1 MPIPFLSDISL
12 NTTDPTITLFDNSGA
27 NTDPNG
33 RIVFKETASGEHFD
47 IKYDGSSD
55 RLEFRGKV
63 GTNENTDLVYINRSL
78 TTTMEVLGGATFSGN
93 VTANGILL
101 TGNTGTVTGT
111 GVDNR
116 LAIWNGTTAIDSDG
130 DFFVSASTLHVNGL
144 QITSHDNFYRETIN
158 SASGGESF
166 NASNGWHR
174 IIELSGGQGR
184 GKCRFLI
191 QGGGGTGTPFRFEAI
206 VNTAWSNANA
216 SLTILHS
223 SYPNFLTHIRVVRNS
238 TSGKSFVDIKG
249 SGEDHLTVTI
259 LPDGSTEASIVNF
272 TNVNTLPTG
281 DSKQIERGITGF
293 VFFTATGTGADTNG
307 EEPFGIK
314 YDGDVFTKEINLP
327 SGFRLENVSGGY
339 AKFSSWVNV
348 SNTGLFTTEDMF
360 FDLDDSSS
368 RFVVRG
374 VNNAELFEI
383 DTSDNNTATFASTVK
398 AYGNSDTIPGLE
410 IYSDSN
416 HGMRI
421 LHRGTDGDFS
431 FERRLNGTNTEFL
444 RIGRANGNATF
455 AAKVTINDQLFAN
468 AVGNNSHILT
478 NQSNNGSVL
487 VLTSTGDNRT
497 LTLQSDH
504 VFSNGALFIGNNS
517 HATNFRGSSYNF
529 ETGNATFAAS
539 ALVGGRLE
547 IQSGSISDTLINSN
561 LVTSSSTTTT
571 VLSVSG
577 TTYEAAFF
585 DYLIKNGTN
594 VRAGTVMAVHD
605 GTNVEFNETST
616 VDLGDTSDVTLS
628 VDLVSSNFSLK
639 ATTTSSSWTI
649 KALVRAI

>member
-1 MPIPFLSDISL
+1 MAYKNSSGSSKMLL
-12 NTTDPTITLFDNSGA
+12 NAS
-27 NTDPNG
+27 
-33 RIVFKETASGEHFD
+33 SGE
-47 IKYDGSSD
+47 
-55 RLEFRGKV
+55 
-63 GTNENTDLVYINRSL
+63 
-78 TTTMEVLGGATFSGN
+78 ATFSG
-93 VTANGILL
+93 
-101 TGNTGTVTGT
+101 
-111 GVDNR
+111 
-116 LAIWNGTTAIDSDG
+116 
-130 DFFVSASTLHVNGL
+130 
-144 QITSHDNFYRETIN
+144 
-158 SASGGESF
+158 
-166 NASNGWHR
+166 
-174 IIELSGGQGR
+174 
-184 GKCRFLI
+184 
-191 QGGGGTGTPFRFEAI
+191 
-206 VNTAWSNANA
+206 
-216 SLTILHS
+216 
-223 SYPNFLTHIRVVRNS
+223 
-238 TSGKSFVDIKG
+238 
-249 SGEDHLTVTI
+249 
-259 LPDGSTEASIVNF
+259 
-272 TNVNTLPTG
+272 
-281 DSKQIERGITGF
+281 
-293 VFFTATGTGADTNG
+293 
-307 EEPFGIK
+307 
-314 YDGDVFTKEINLP
+314 
-327 SGFRLENVSGGY
+327 
-339 AKFSSWVNV
+339 
-348 SNTGLFTTEDMF
+348 
-360 FDLDDSSS
+360 
-368 RFVVRG
+368 
-374 VNNAELFEI
+374 
-383 DTSDNNTATFASTVK
+383 TVK
-398 AYGNSDTIPGLE
+398 AHGNSDTTPAFE

-444 RIGRANGNATF
+444 KIGRANGNATF